1 MLRADNSLNSE
12 CVFAMIT
19 GSSGLY
25 LQGRTSKGNWATMF
39 GERYL
44 TDPSQTSAWLR
55 LVKKMDLIEMYR
67 SDDRSEW
74 TPHTS
79 ANIYFPNNAFRVGL
93 AVYSHYTGSLLE
105 ATVDNYEINEY
116 FFPTSSP
123 SISSAPT
130 VWEPAVEIGV
140 TQRAGS
146 IVTQD
151 SSGIARGYGSGTGTW
166 G

>member
-12 CVFAMIT
+12 YVFAMIT

-25 LQGRTSKGNWATMF
+25 LQGRTSKGNLATMF

-105 ATVDNYEINEY
+105 ATFDNYEIND
-116 FFPTSSP
+116 
-123 SISSAPT
+123 APT

-151 SSGIARGYGSGTGTW
+151 SSGIARGYGPGTGTW